1 MNGPALHVRN
11 VSWRAPAGPEV
22 LRGVSLDVA
31 AGEFVGVMGR
41 NGAGKSTL
49 LDVIAGLR
57 APSEGNVVLSGR
69 PVDEWHPIERAR
81 AMAHL
86 PQMLRGDLSMRAE
99 ALVLMG
105 RYPHA
110 ARWFESKEDLRIA
123 HEAMERCECLEFRHR
138 ALSTLS
144 GGERQRVYLAACL
157 AQQAQVLLLD
167 EPATFLDVDQ
177 QLQCF
182 SVVRSEA
189 DRGAA
194 CLAVTH
200 DVNLALTFC
209 TRLVILADR
218 EIARDVS
225 IEVAL
230 DDPSWLR
237 AFSTRVSVERGP
249 TGPWVRYQ
257 TSPKAQH
264 GA

>member
-1 MNGPALHVRN
+1 MSEPTLRVRHVG
-11 VSWRAPAGPEV
+11 WRPPAGPDV
-22 LRGVSLDVA
+22 LHGVSIDVGA
-31 AGEFVGVMGR
+31 KEFVAVMGR

-57 APSEGNVVLSGR
+57 QPTQGSVTLAGR
-69 PVDEWHPIERAR
+69 PLDEWHRTERAR
-81 AMAHL
+81 VLAHL
-86 PQMLRGDLSMRAE
+86 PQMLRADLSMRAE
-99 ALVLMG
+99 ALVVMG

-110 ARWFESKEDLRIA
+110 ARWFESDEDLRVA
-123 HEAMERCECLEFRHR
+123 HQAMERCECFEFRHR

-157 AQQAQVLLLD
+157 AQQASLLLLD

-182 SVVRSEA
+182 SVVRAEA

-209 TRLVILADR
+209 TRLVVLADR
-218 EIARDVS
+218 GIARDVS
-225 IEVAL
+225 IEAAL
-230 DDPSWLR
+230 DDPGWLR
-237 AFSTRVSVERGP
+237 AFSSRVSIERGP
-249 TGPWVRYQ
+249 SGTWVRYQ
-257 TSPKAQH
+257 
-264 GA
+264 

>member
-1 MNGPALHVRN
+1 MSTAALRVRN
-11 VSWRAPAGPEV
+11 VGWHPPAGPEV
-22 LRGVSLDVA
+22 LCGVSLDVEPR
-31 AGEFVGVMGR
+31 EFVAIMGR

-49 LDVIAGLR
+49 LDLIAGLR
-57 APSEGNVVLSGR
+57 RLTEGSIVLAGR
-69 PVDEWHPIERAR
+69 PLDEWHPTERAR
-81 AMAHL
+81 VLAHL
-86 PQMLRGDLSMRAE
+86 PQMLRADLSMRAE

-110 ARWFESKEDLRIA
+110 ARWFESDEDVRIA
-123 HEAMERCECLEFRHR
+123 HDAMARCECLEFRHR

-157 AQQAQVLLLD
+157 AQQAGVLLLD

-182 SVVRSEA
+182 SLVRAEA

-194 CLAVTH
+194 CMAVTH

-209 TRLVILADR
+209 TRLVVLADR
-218 EIARDVS
+218 GVARDVPV
-225 IEVAL
+225 EDAL

-237 AFSTRVSVERGP
+237 AFSARVSLERGE
-249 TGPWVRYQ
+249 TGAWVRYR
-257 TSPKAQH
+257 
-264 GA
+264 

>member
-1 MNGPALHVRN
+1 MSTPALRVRHVG
-11 VSWRAPAGPEV
+11 WRVPAGPEV
-22 LRGVSLDVA
+22 LQAVTLDVA
-31 AGEFVGVMGR
+31 PGEFLAVMGR

-49 LDVIAGLR
+49 LDIIAGLR
-57 APSEGNVVLSGR
+57 RPTEGSVTLAGR
-69 PVDEWHPIERAR
+69 PLDEWHPTERAR
-81 AMAHL
+81 VLAHL
-86 PQMLRGDLSMRAE
+86 PQMLRGDLSMQAE

-110 ARWFESKEDLRIA
+110 ARWFESDDDLRIA
-123 HEAMERCECLEFRHR
+123 HEAMERCECFEFRHR

-157 AQQAQVLLLD
+157 AQQASVLLLD

-182 SVVRSEA
+182 SVVRAEA

-194 CLAVTH
+194 CMAVTH

-209 TRLVILADR
+209 TRLVVLADR
-218 EIARDVS
+218 GIARDVS
-225 IEVAL
+225 AEAAL

-237 AFSTRVSVERGP
+237 AFSSRVSIERGP
-249 TGPWVRYQ
+249 TGTWVRYQ
-257 TSPKAQH
+257 
-264 GA
+264 